1 MTNILIII
9 ISFILDYF
17 LSLYLPYE
25 RNNLSYLTP
34 LFIPILIYLLYP
46 RFKDKK
52 KYILIS
58 IIIGI
63 IYDLIYTNLL
73 FFNGILFLIISL
85 ITILIYKYFKN
96 NIYLNNIYLLF
107 IIILYELVSILIYI
121 LFGVITISFS
131 DVIYRITHV
140 IIINIIYG
148 TILYMITSH
157 KR

>member
-52 KYILIS
+52 IYILIS

-85 ITILIYKYFKN
+85 ITIIIYKYFKN
-96 NIYLNNIYLLF
+96 NIYLNIIYLLF

-131 DVIYRITHV
+131 DVIYRITHI